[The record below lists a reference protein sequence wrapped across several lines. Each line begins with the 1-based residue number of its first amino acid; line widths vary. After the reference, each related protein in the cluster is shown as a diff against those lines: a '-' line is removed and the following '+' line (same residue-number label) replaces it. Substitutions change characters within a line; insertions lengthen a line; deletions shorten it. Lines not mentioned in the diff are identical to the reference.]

1 MSQQAVL
8 RNHRFLRFN
17 PLVLIGAIL
26 SGFFFLSPY
35 LLMFLTSL
43 KPTSELFSS
52 PITIFP
58 HHWTWSNYINVW
70 HFAPIAGYLRTTM
83 IIAGTSTVIVIF
95 VAVPA
100 AYSTAR
106 MRFRGRKVYLGVILL
121 TQMLA
126 PVALLVGL
134 YRQFVLIGLIDSL
147 FSLIITNAAFN
158 LAFAVWILNGYF
170 VSIPLEIEEAAMI
183 DGCSRFRILRS
194 IVLPLALPGLVTAII
209 FTFIAG
215 WNEYVV
221 ALTLINTPSK
231 WPITLGIT
239 SFMGRFNV
247 DYQYLFAASLISIVP
262 VVILFGLIEKHLV
275 SGLTAGSVK

>member
-1 MSQQAVL
+1 MSRPTSL
-8 RNHRFLRFN
+8 RRR
-17 PLVLIGAIL
+17 PLVLVGALI
-26 SGFFFLSPY
+26 SGLFFLWPY
-35 LLMFLTSL
+35 VVMFLTSL
-43 KPTSELFSS
+43 KPTNELFST
-52 PITIFP
+52 PITLFP
-58 HHWTWSNYINVW
+58 RHWTWSNYINVW
-70 HFAPIAGYLRTTM
+70 HFAPIAGYLRTTL

-100 AYSTAR
+100 AYATAR
-106 MRFRGRKVYLGVILL
+106 MRFRGRKAFLGMILL

-134 YRQFVLIGLIDSL
+134 YRQFILMGLIDTV
-147 FSLIITNAAFN
+147 FSLILTNAAFN

-194 IVLPLALPGLVTAII
+194 VVLPLAMPGMVTAII

-215 WNEYVV
+215 WNEYVM

-239 SFMGRFNV
+239 SFMGRFNI

-262 VVILFGLIEKHLV
+262 VVILFALIEKRLV
-275 SGLTAGSVK
+275 QGLTAGSIK